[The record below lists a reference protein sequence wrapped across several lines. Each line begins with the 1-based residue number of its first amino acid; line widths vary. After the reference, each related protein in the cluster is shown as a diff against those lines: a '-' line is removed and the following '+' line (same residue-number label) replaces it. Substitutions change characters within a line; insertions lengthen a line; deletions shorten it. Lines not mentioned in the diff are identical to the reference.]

1 MTGDVDGFADEEQA
15 GHGARLHGARVEAVG
30 VDAACGYF
38 GLSETFRAGGM
49 KLPVVQPAFA
59 GLEGGGG
66 PAIGGGD
73 VNQSI
78 CEALW
83 EHGAQGQPQSRRV
96 TPRTDCEE
104 GTEHFHVGRE
114 IDEEPLAGLPIRRC
128 LQHGGAAEA
137 AMGDEE
143 FFAKLRLAGL
153 DDRFG

>member
-78 CEALW
+78 CEALRSM
-83 EHGAQGQPQSRRV
+83 QSIRSRV
-96 TPRTDCEE
+96 N
-104 GTEHFHVGRE
+104 
-114 IDEEPLAGLPIRRC
+114 PLAGPGATPSRRARPASRTA
-128 LQHGGAAEA
+128 LMPSHTAALE
-137 AMGDEE
+137 
-143 FFAKLRLAGL
+143 
-153 DDRFG
+153 